1 MQSEFR
7 FSCRACGKCC
17 NGPPQLSVREM
28 YEHLDDFVLSASIIV
43 QPSKVPS
50 SFEPTWRERVRL
62 TIGRVIE
69 LGSMTFPAR
78 GQEMVATLS
87 GVVLQEHH
95 KRRCPVLASDNRC
108 AIYDTRPNT
117 CRYLPGAH
125 LLPMD
130 QQGMAFGDFRAQMR
144 DNCDWSASSP
154 LIYQDKHF
162 VDAGMAE
169 AFSRAEEDDR
179 ADASLLETLLRI
191 GDEEPLLG
199 EMVSIREAIDGAL
212 DSGETTLPV
221 AIFTILLEGVR
232 ARAELPEFYVVPSAG
247 IVARRQAEV
256 CRRMIERNL
265 REKDP
270 TAQAQTEVLRDTLF
284 INKQVEAA
292 YATLRRRSPRPSR

>member
-1 MQSEFR
+1 MRGEFR

-43 QPSKVPS
+43 QPSEVPT

-78 GQEMVATLS
+78 GHEMVATLS
-87 GVVLQEHH
+87 GVVLQERH

-108 AIYDTRPNT
+108 GIYDTRPNT

-125 LLPMD
+125 LLPI
-130 QQGMAFGDFRAQMR
+130 QRQEMAFKDFRAQMR
-144 DNCDWSASSP
+144 DNCDWSADAP
-154 LIYQDKHF
+154 LIYQGDRF
-162 VDAGMAE
+162 VDAGMAD

-179 ADASLLETLLRI
+179 SDASLLATLLRI
-191 GDEEPLLG
+191 GDEESLLG
-199 EMVSIREAIDGAL
+199 EMVSIREAIDGAV
-212 DSGETTLPV
+212 DSGEATLPV
-221 AIFTILLEGVR
+221 AIFTILLEGVK
-232 ARAELPEFYVVPSAG
+232 ARAELPEHYVVPSAG

-256 CRRMIERNL
+256 CRRLIERNL

-270 TAQAQTEVLRDTLF
+270 AARPQTEELRETLSL
-284 INKQVEAA
+284 NKKIEAA
-292 YATLRRRSPRPSR
+292 YATMRRRSPRQAR